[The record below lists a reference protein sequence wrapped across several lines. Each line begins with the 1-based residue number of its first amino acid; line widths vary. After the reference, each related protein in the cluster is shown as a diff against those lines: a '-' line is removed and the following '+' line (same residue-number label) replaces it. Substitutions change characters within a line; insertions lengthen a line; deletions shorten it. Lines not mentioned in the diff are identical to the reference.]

1 VDAEAIDFGY
11 VRHVLWLECAAM
23 RILLAVVVLGACD
36 PTDRDTGTDAPPSQD
51 AALLISSAGIRWF
64 GAGFSSAPIL

>member
-1 VDAEAIDFGY
+1 
-11 VRHVLWLECAAM
+11 M